1 MKKEIKIDALFE
13 SILKLE
19 SLEECYDFFDDL
31 CTINEVN
38 DMADR
43 LTVAKLL
50 MAKETYEVIESK
62 TKMSSATISRVNR
75 CLQHGNG
82 GYKRI
87 LLKK

>member
-1 MKKEIKIDALFE
+1 MRKETKINELFE
-13 SILKLE
+13 NILKLE
-19 SLEECYDFFDDL
+19 TMEECYDFFEDL

-50 MAKETYEVIESK
+50 MAKDTYEAIEAK

>member
-1 MKKEIKIDALFE
+1 MKKEPKLDALFE
-13 SILKLE
+13 SILKLDN
-19 SLEECYDFFDDL
+19 LEETYDFFDDL
-31 CTINEVN
+31 CTINEIN

-50 MAKETYEVIESK
+50 MDGETYDAIEQK

-82 GYKRI
+82 GYKKVI
-87 LLKK
+87 SKK